1 MKVFELPA
9 ETKAATGFTHKAIID
24 HVDLTVTTADADQT
38 IALLSVPAGALVVK
52 AAIKL
57 VTAFEDL
64 SDATLNDTKVQLGDG
79 GDTDRFVTATQV
91 NDNDAN
97 EVFFKSHANTTAY
110 AYTSADTID
119 LLVESMTA
127 KSLSDIDAGELHVY
141 LAVTELSEI

>member
-1 MKVFELPA
+1 MKVFELPI
-9 ETKAATGFTHKAIID
+9 ETKASTGFSHKAIITSD
-24 HVDLTVTTADADQT
+24 DLTVTTADADQT

-57 VTAFEDL
+57 VTPFEDL
-64 SDATLNDTKVQLGDG
+64 SDSALNDTQVQLGDG

-91 NDNDAN
+91 NDNGT
-97 EVFFKSHANTTAY
+97 EVYYKSHANTTAY

-119 LLVESMTA
+119 LLVESMAA